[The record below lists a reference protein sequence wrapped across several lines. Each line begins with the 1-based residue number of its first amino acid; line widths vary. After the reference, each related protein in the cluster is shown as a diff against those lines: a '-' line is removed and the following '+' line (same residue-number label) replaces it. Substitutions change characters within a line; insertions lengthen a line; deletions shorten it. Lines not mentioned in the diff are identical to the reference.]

1 MRLSTNETSIILQL
15 NDDYKISENYNIKV
29 NEFKKIFNKSIYV
42 LGEDNHATN
51 LLFFIN
57 DDDLYILSIN
67 SGLGINNH
75 KFKDGY
81 FSPYYCLKINYS
93 DKTKINET
101 VYNILCIINFSIL
114 YNKLRNYFGNNYILQ
129 QENDELKENNDEL
142 KENVDDL
149 EHNVEELEEN
159 LLTFKSLE
167 KNLREDI
174 NTLKKVVGLVG
185 DNSSDAI
192 KELKIILKNLSEENK
207 KHEFLVKNQI
217 ISYLYQN
224 KDKIDNFKEFLI
236 ELYKDI
242 SWNEI
247 VSKIKLESL

>member
-1 MRLSTNETSIILQL
+1 MENNKIFHYIKMEEIENNEKINNEEKNQNTKIEENKSNDIKVFNLINIPGPSNNCIDFTLIIVSFSSIAFGIVSMVIINNITGIGYIGMGIFSGVSLFTVKRMRLRATIQKS
-15 NDDYKISENYNIKV
+15 V
-29 NEFKKIFNKSIYV
+29 N
-42 LGEDNHATN
+42 
-51 LLFFIN
+51 
-57 DDDLYILSIN
+57 
-67 SGLGINNH
+67 
-75 KFKDGY
+75 
-81 FSPYYCLKINYS
+81 
-93 DKTKINET
+93 
-101 VYNILCIINFSIL
+101 
-114 YNKLRNYFGNNYILQ
+114 ILQ

>member
-1 MRLSTNETSIILQL
+1 MEEIENVENNKNENKNENTKIEENNTN
-15 NDDYKISENYNIKV
+15 NI
-29 NEFKKIFNKSIYV
+29 KIFNLINIPGPSNNCIDFTLIIVSFSSIAFGIV
-42 LGEDNHATN
+42 
-51 LLFFIN
+51 
-57 DDDLYILSIN
+57 SIVI
-67 SGLGINNH
+67 INNITGI
-75 KFKDGY
+75 GY
-81 FSPYYCLKINYS
+81 IGMGIFSGVSLFTIKRMR
-93 DKTKINET
+93 
-101 VYNILCIINFSIL
+101 
-114 YNKLRNYFGNNYILQ
+114 LRATIQKSVNILQ

-142 KENVDDL
+142 KDNVDVL
-149 EHNVEELEEN
+149 ENNVEELEEN

-167 KNLREDI
+167 KILREDI

-192 KELKIILKNLSEENK
+192 KELKTILKNLSEENK

-224 KDKIDNFKEFLI
+224 KDKIDNFKEFLT

>member
-1 MRLSTNETSIILQL
+1 MEEIENVENNKNENKNENTKIEENNTN
-15 NDDYKISENYNIKV
+15 NI
-29 NEFKKIFNKSIYV
+29 KIFNLINIPGPSNNCIDFTLIIVSFSSIAFGIV
-42 LGEDNHATN
+42 
-51 LLFFIN
+51 
-57 DDDLYILSIN
+57 SIVI
-67 SGLGINNH
+67 INNITGI
-75 KFKDGY
+75 GY
-81 FSPYYCLKINYS
+81 IGMGIFSGVSLFTIKRMR
-93 DKTKINET
+93 
-101 VYNILCIINFSIL
+101 
-114 YNKLRNYFGNNYILQ
+114 LRATIQKSVNILQ

-142 KENVDDL
+142 KDNVDVL

-167 KNLREDI
+167 KILREDI

-192 KELKIILKNLSEENK
+192 KELKTILKNLSEENK

-224 KDKIDNFKEFLI
+224 KDNIDNFKEFLI

>member
-1 MRLSTNETSIILQL
+1 MEEIENVENNKNENKNENTKIEENNTN
-15 NDDYKISENYNIKV
+15 NI
-29 NEFKKIFNKSIYV
+29 KIFNLINIPGPSNNCIDFTLIIVSFSSIAFGIV
-42 LGEDNHATN
+42 
-51 LLFFIN
+51 
-57 DDDLYILSIN
+57 SIVI
-67 SGLGINNH
+67 INNITGI
-75 KFKDGY
+75 GY
-81 FSPYYCLKINYS
+81 VGMGIFSGVSLFTIKRMR
-93 DKTKINET
+93 
-101 VYNILCIINFSIL
+101 
-114 YNKLRNYFGNNYILQ
+114 LRATIQKSVNILQ

-142 KENVDDL
+142 KDNVDVL

-167 KNLREDI
+167 KILREDI

-192 KELKIILKNLSEENK
+192 KELKTILKNLSEENK

>member
-1 MRLSTNETSIILQL
+1 MENNKIFHYIKMEEIENNEKINNEENKTNDIKVFNLINIPGPSNNCIDFTLIVISFSSIAFGIVSMIIIDNITGIGYIGMGIFSSVSLFTVKRMRLRATIQKS
-15 NDDYKISENYNIKV
+15 V
-29 NEFKKIFNKSIYV
+29 N
-42 LGEDNHATN
+42 
-51 LLFFIN
+51 
-57 DDDLYILSIN
+57 
-67 SGLGINNH
+67 
-75 KFKDGY
+75 
-81 FSPYYCLKINYS
+81 
-93 DKTKINET
+93 
-101 VYNILCIINFSIL
+101 
-114 YNKLRNYFGNNYILQ
+114 ILQ
-129 QENDELKENNDEL
+129 QENDELKENNDELKENNDEL

-192 KELKIILKNLSEENK
+192 KELKNILKNLSEENK